1 MTNIREFR
9 YIIAKSC
16 IFAQIYANTT
26 MLTSISIENFRCFE
40 KAEFSGFSLINVLGG
55 ENNAGKTALLEAI
68 YLVCGNPLGEPIKNI
83 FRFRQFELDKYRG
96 YLSQKIF
103 DNLFWNQDSSKNIS
117 IIKNNTDAD
126 FVKFRI
132 DNWNLVAE
140 YYFGKYYIATHG
152 GIDRSEIASYE
163 LEKLHIIPIEFLPT
177 KYEMSSLNL
186 VKAYEELDYNRKDAI
201 LLNAF
206 QIIDPSIEGIKTYS
220 ANPLSLHI
228 ARKGEKYL
236 PLSFFGDAM
245 NKMAY
250 YILHIIKAAKGI
262 LLIDEIE
269 NGIHH
274 DHQRDFWR
282 ALLLLAKEYEVQIFA
297 TSHSLEMIRAYND
310 VAMDLVKENV
320 EFAEVCHY
328 FEMARHAK
336 TQQITAIKMNMN
348 MLHRKIVKNN
358 PFRGE

>member
-1 MTNIREFR
+1 
-9 YIIAKSC
+9 
-16 IFAQIYANTT
+16 

-68 YLVCGNPLGEPIKNI
+68 YLACANPYSKPIQDI
-83 FRFRQFELDKYRG
+83 YVFRKFDM
-96 YLSQKIF
+96 KIF
-103 DNLFWNQDSSKNIS
+103 NTTLKGKIFENLFWNQDINSEIS
-117 IIKNNTDAD
+117 IVGKTDSSNTYTNEIKCNSGFELIISQDGVKYKIKQDGEDAP
-126 FVKFRI
+126 
-132 DNWNLVAE
+132 
-140 YYFGKYYIATHG
+140 YIG
-152 GIDRSEIASYE
+152 FDSYNR
-163 LEKLHIIPIEFLPT
+163 KVIPISFLPT
-177 KYEMSSLNL
+177 KYEMSKIDL
-186 VKAYEELDYNRKDAI
+186 VRSYEELDSKRKGDI
-201 LLNAF
+201 LLKAF
-206 QIIDPSIEGIKTYS
+206 QIIDPDIESIKTYS
-220 ANPLSLHI
+220 YNPLSLHI
-228 ARKGEKYL
+228 ARKGENYM
-236 PLSFFGDAM
+236 PISFFGDAM
-245 NKMAY
+245 NKIAY
-250 YILHIIKAAKGI
+250 CILHIIKAAKGI

-274 DHQRDFWR
+274 EHQRDFWR

-310 VAMDLVKENV
+310 VAMELETTKT
-320 EFAEVCHY
+320 EFADVCHY